1 MRPYLAV
8 IRDSFRE
15 AFATRVLWIMLIL
28 IGVLLGLLAP
38 LGFER
43 ALSVSLQF
51 SDFQNPQ
58 AFIKE
63 LRDNRNS
70 SETTAGYVWSRLSDD
85 FKQEVKDVTPDT
97 DRRRRMGVLGRARNE
112 INRLF
117 GEPDFYD
124 KKVWADTRLG
134 SEANEL
140 LDRGLTS
147 LSEEERRRFNRLAFE
162 AAFPS
167 HIEASG
173 RDAIQFVYLWYPLGD
188 ELPIQETQLQQI
200 GEQVLSF
207 LVSRLVGN
215 IGVFIALLVTASIVP
230 QTLDSGA
237 IDLLLSKPVSR
248 PLLFLSKFFGGCTFI
263 LLNATF
269 LIAGLWA
276 IVGWRFGIWS
286 DGLLWTIPVF
296 VFVFAIYY
304 SVSTLAAVIW
314 RNAVVS
320 IVVSILFWAVC
331 FAVGLAK
338 SSLDNWFLDSRRTA
352 NIIPAGE
359 TLIRLTQTGSGYEWD
374 DENREWREL
383 FEQRRRGGPP
393 GAGRQ
398 AAWLGAYYDATNE
411 RLVGIRSG
419 GGSRWFRGSS
429 KLAIATQDDDW
440 KPRESIETPSG
451 VRELLPTRNGDIL
464 VAGTDGLYR
473 LEGEAIGPADA
484 FKLFGMSLP
493 GLGESAEFV
502 RVDDQ
507 SLEWKRPFAAAID
520 AVSGRVVVNVGDT
533 RAILK
538 ETDGRYVVESS
549 YQHESTDEVL
559 LGFLGDTY
567 LTANQN
573 GLIHIFNS
581 NGKGLWDLQSPFG
594 NNEPRQIVTSPDGK
608 WAAVLFHHRKV
619 FLYFN
624 DGEKTGPEFS
634 SLIGQGDISA
644 VAFDADSSFLA
655 ADRFG
660 RITRYAPE
668 ESFAIKETMEPQP
681 DFLETLYTRFI
692 DPVHTIFPKPG
703 EMENVVTWLMTKQ
716 QTIGPDDTDELS
728 ASRQVID
735 IQEPL
740 WSNLA
745 FLAIMLTVTSIL
757 ITRRDF

>member
-1 MRPYLAV
+1 MRPYFAV

-15 AFATRVLWIMLIL
+15 AFATRILWIMLIL

-43 ALSVSLQF
+43 ALAVSLQF

-58 AFIKE
+58 AFLQE
-63 LRDNRNS
+63 LRDHHNN
-70 SETTAGYVWSRLSDD
+70 SETPAGYVWSRLSDG
-85 FKQEVKDVTPDT
+85 FKTEVNEVKPDT

-117 GEPDFYD
+117 NEPDFYD
-124 KKVWADTRLG
+124 KEVWADIRFG
-134 SEANEL
+134 SEANGL
-140 LDRGLTS
+140 LDQGLAS
-147 LSEEERRRFNRLAFE
+147 LSEEKRRRFNRLAFE

-230 QTLDSGA
+230 QMLDSGA

-331 FAVGLAK
+331 FTVGLAK
-338 SSLDNWFLDSRRTA
+338 SSLDSWFLDARRTA
-352 NIIPAGE
+352 IIIPADA

-374 DENREWREL
+374 DENREWQEL

-398 AAWLGAYYDATNE
+398 AAWLGANYDATNE
-411 RLVGIRSG
+411 RIVGIRSG
-419 GGSRWFRGSS
+419 GGSRWFRGSA
-429 KLAIATQDDDW
+429 KLAIATQEDDW
-440 KPRESIETPSG
+440 KPQESIEVPNGTS
-451 VRELLPTRNGDIL
+451 ELLATNNGDIL

-502 RVDDQ
+502 RVDDETF
-507 SLEWKRPFAAAID
+507 EWKRPFAASID
-520 AVSGRVVVNVGDT
+520 CVSGRMLICSGDT
-533 RAILK
+533 TAILK
-538 ETDGRYVVESS
+538 EDGNGFIVESS
-549 YQHESTDEVL
+549 SNLETTQERVV
-559 LGFLGDTY
+559 GFAGDRF
-567 LTANQN
+567 LIVSQD
-573 GLIHIFNS
+573 GLVRIFNAR
-581 NGKGLWDLQSPFG
+581 NNDLVDTQRPFG
-594 NNEPRQIVTSPDGK
+594 NNEPRRVITSPDGR

-619 FLYFN
+619 WLY
-624 DGEKTGPEFS
+624 DGKTGAPVAE
-634 SLIGQGDISA
+634 LLNGQGDISA
-644 VAFDADSSFLA
+644 VTFDADSSFLA

-668 ESFAIKETMEPQP
+668 ESFAIKETMDPQP

-716 QTIGPDDTDELS
+716 QTIGPDDTNELS

-745 FLAIMLTVTSIL
+745 FLAIMLTVTSVV

>member
-38 LGFER
+38 FGYER
-43 ALSVSLQF
+43 ALAVSLQY
-51 SDFQNPQ
+51 SDFRNPQ
-58 AFIKE
+58 AFIE
-63 LRDNRNS
+63 DLRESGNS
-70 SETTAGYVWSRLSDD
+70 PKTPSGYIWSRLSDG
-85 FKQEVKDVTPDT
+85 FKRAVDEIKPDT
-97 DRRRRMGVLGRARNE
+97 DRRRRMNVLGQARGE

-117 GEPDFYD
+117 HESDFYD
-124 KKVWADTRLG
+124 EYVWADIRLG

-140 LDRGLTS
+140 LEQGLDS
-147 LSEEERRRFNRLAFE
+147 LSNDERKRFNRLVFE
-162 AAFPS
+162 AAFPT
-167 HIEASG
+167 HIETSG
-173 RDAIQFVYLWYPLGD
+173 RNAIQFVYLWYPLGD

-230 QTLDSGA
+230 QMLDSGA

-263 LLNATF
+263 FLNATF
-269 LIAGLWA
+269 LIAGLWMV
-276 IVGWRFGIWS
+276 VGWRFGIWS

-314 RNAVVS
+314 RNAVIS
-320 IVVSILFWAVC
+320 IVVSILFWAIC
-331 FAVGLAK
+331 FAVGVSK
-338 SSLDNWFLDSRRTA
+338 SAMDTAFLDGRRTA

-359 TLIRLTQTGSGYEWD
+359 SLIRLNQTGSGYEWD
-374 DENREWREL
+374 DQNREWREL

-393 GAGRQ
+393 GASQ
-398 AAWLGAYYDATNE
+398 PAAWLGAYYDAAND

-440 KPRESIETPSG
+440 KPQESIEVPGGT
-451 VRELLPTRNGDIL
+451 RELLPTGNGEIL

-473 LEGEAIGPADA
+473 LEGEAIGPASA

-493 GLGESAEFV
+493 GLGESARFV
-502 RVDDQ
+502 RVDDE
-507 SLEWKRPFAAAID
+507 SFEWKRPFAAAID
-520 AVSGRVVVNVGDT
+520 PISGRVIICSGETTSILQEVGG
-533 RAILK
+533 K
-538 ETDGRYVVESS
+538 YVVESS
-549 YQHESTDEVL
+549 ASSGNLAERIA
-559 LGFLGDTY
+559 GFAGSRF
-567 LTANQN
+567 LTASQD
-573 GLIHIFNS
+573 GTVRIFDATTQ
-581 NGKGLWDLQSPFG
+581 KLVDLQTPFG
-594 NNEPRQIVTSPDGK
+594 TNEPKRVVASSDGR
-608 WAAVLFHHRKV
+608 WAAILFHHRKV
-619 FLYFN
+619 WMYDSTNNRSFVPALN
-624 DGEKTGPEFS
+624 
-634 SLIGQGDISA
+634 GQSDISA
-644 VAFDADSSFLA
+644 VAFDADSTFLV

-660 RITRYAPE
+660 RITRYSPE
-668 ESFAIKETMEPQP
+668 ESFAINETMEPEP
-681 DFLETLYTRFI
+681 DFVETLYTRFI

-716 QTIGPDDTDELS
+716 QTIGPDDTGELS
-728 ASRQVID
+728 ASRKVID

-745 FLAIMLTVTSIL
+745 FLAIMLTVTSVL

>member
-38 LGFER
+38 LSFER
-43 ALSVSLQF
+43 ALAVSLQF

-70 SETTAGYVWSRLSDD
+70 SETPAGYVWSRLSDD
-85 FKQEVKDVTPDT
+85 FKDEVKDVKPDT

-117 GEPDFYD
+117 GESDFYD
-124 KKVWADTRLG
+124 KEVWSETRLG
-134 SEANEL
+134 SEANEV
-140 LDRGLTS
+140 LDRGLKS
-147 LSEEERRRFNRLAFE
+147 LSKEERRRFNRLAFE

-167 HIEASG
+167 HIKASG

-352 NIIPAGE
+352 NIIPAGD

-374 DENREWREL
+374 DENNEWREL

-440 KPRESIETPSG
+440 KPQESIEVPGG
-451 VRELLPTRNGDIL
+451 VRELLPTLNGDIL
-464 VAGTDGLYR
+464 VAGTEGLYR
-473 LEGEAIGPADA
+473 LEGEATGPADA

-502 RVDDQ
+502 RVDDE
-507 SLEWKRPFAAAID
+507 SLEWKRPFAAAVD
-520 AVSGRVVVNVGDT
+520 ASTGRVLISSGDT
-533 RAILK
+533 NAILK
-538 ETDGRYVVESS
+538 KADDKFIVDSS
-549 YQHESTDEVL
+549 SVSDTSLERVA
-559 LGFLGDTY
+559 GFARNRL
-567 LTANQN
+567 LTASQD
-573 GLIHIFNS
+573 GFVRVFDASSSELV
-581 NGKGLWDLQSPFG
+581 DTQRPFG
-594 NNEPRQIVTSPDGK
+594 NNEPRSIMTSPDGR

-619 FLYFN
+619 WLF
-624 DGEKTGPEFS
+624 DGKSFAPIAAS
-634 SLIGQGDISA
+634 VNGQGDISA
-644 VAFDADSSFLA
+644 VAFDANSSFLA

-668 ESFAIKETMEPQP
+668 ESFAIIETMEPQP
-681 DFLETLYTRFI
+681 DFLEMLYTRFI

-745 FLAIMLTVTSIL
+745 FLAIMLTVTSVL

>member
-38 LGFER
+38 LGFEK
-43 ALSVSLQF
+43 ALAVSLQF
-51 SDFQNPQ
+51 SDFRNPQ

-63 LRDNRNS
+63 LRD
-70 SETTAGYVWSRLSDD
+70 SEDSPETPPGYIWNRLSDG
-85 FKQEVKDVTPDT
+85 FKRAVADVKPDT
-97 DRRRRMGVLGRARNE
+97 DRRRRMNVLGQGRGE

-117 GEPDFYD
+117 REPDFY
-124 KKVWADTRLG
+124 KEEVWSDVRLG

-140 LDRGLTS
+140 LEQGLDS
-147 LSEEERRRFNRLAFE
+147 LRDDERQRFHRLAFE

-167 HIEASG
+167 QIEASG

-230 QTLDSGA
+230 QMLDSGA

-352 NIIPAGE
+352 TIVPAGE

-374 DENREWREL
+374 EENNEWREL
-383 FEQRRRGGPP
+383 FEQRRRGGRP

-440 KPRESIETPSG
+440 KPQESIEVPGG
-451 VRELLPTRNGDIL
+451 VRELLPTTNGDVL
-464 VAGTDGLYR
+464 VAGTDGLYS
-473 LEGEAIGPADA
+473 LEGEATGPADA

-493 GLGESAEFV
+493 GLGGSAEFV
-502 RVDDQ
+502 RVDDA

-520 AVSGRVVVNVGDT
+520 AATGRVLISGGDT
-533 RAILK
+533 TAILK
-538 ETDGRYVVESS
+538 DVDGRFIVESS
-549 YQHESTDEVL
+549 VTVESSQERVV
-559 LGFLGDTY
+559 GFAGNQFLSVSQDGVVKIFDASSSELVDTQRPY
-567 LTANQN
+567 
-573 GLIHIFNS
+573 
-581 NGKGLWDLQSPFG
+581 G
-594 NNEPRQIVTSPDGK
+594 NNEPRSVITSPDGR
-608 WAAVLFHHRKV
+608 WSVVLFHHRKV
-619 FLYFN
+619 WLY
-624 DGEKTGPEFS
+624 DGKTAAPVTA
-634 SLIGQGDISA
+634 SLDGQGDISA
-644 VAFDADSSFLA
+644 VAFDADSSLLA

-660 RITRYAPE
+660 RITRYSPE
-668 ESFAIKETMEPQP
+668 ESFAIKESMEPQP

-740 WSNLA
+740 WSNFA
-745 FLAIMLTVTSIL
+745 FLAIMLTVTSVL

>member
-43 ALSVSLQF
+43 ALAVSLQF

-58 AFIKE
+58 AFIKQ
-63 LRDNRNS
+63 LRDSENS
-70 SETTAGYVWSRLSDD
+70 PDTPAGYVWSRLSDE
-85 FKQEVKDVTPDT
+85 FKSEVEDVKPNT

-117 GEPDFYD
+117 NESDFYNED
-124 KKVWADTRLG
+124 VWADVRLG
-134 SEANEL
+134 SEANDL
-140 LDRGLTS
+140 LDQGLA
-147 LSEEERRRFNRLAFE
+147 LLAEDERRRFNRLVFE
-162 AAFPS
+162 AAFPK
-167 HIEASG
+167 HIETSG

-215 IGVFIALLVTASIVP
+215 IGVFIALLVTAAIVP
-230 QTLDSGA
+230 QMLDSGA

-248 PLLFLSKFFGGCTFI
+248 PLLFLSKFFGGCAFI
-263 LLNATF
+263 FLNATF
-269 LIAGLWA
+269 LIAGLWM

-314 RNAVVS
+314 RNAVIS
-320 IVVSILFWAVC
+320 IVASILFWAIC
-331 FAVGLAK
+331 FAVGVAK
-338 SSLDNWFLDSRRTA
+338 SALDTAFLDGRRTA

-359 TLIRLTQTGSGYEWD
+359 TLIRLNQTGSGYEWD
-374 DENREWREL
+374 DQNREWREL

-393 GAGRQ
+393 GASQQ
-398 AAWLGAYYDATNE
+398 AAWLGAYYDSANE

-419 GGSRWFRGSS
+419 GSSRWFRGSS
-429 KLAIATQDDDW
+429 KLAIATQEDDW
-440 KPRESIETPSG
+440 KPQESIDVPNGTR
-451 VRELLPTRNGDIL
+451 VLLPTADGEIL

-473 LEGEAIGPADA
+473 LEGDAVGPADA

-493 GLGESAEFV
+493 GLGESARFV
-502 RVDDQ
+502 RVDDET
-507 SLEWKRPFAAAID
+507 LEWKRPFAAATD
-520 AVSGRVVVNVGDT
+520 PVSGRVVVNVGNT
-533 RAILK
+533 QAMLK
-538 ETDGRYVVESS
+538 PADGKYLVEESF
-549 YQHESTDEVL
+549 QHESKDEL
-559 LGFLGDTY
+559 LIGFAGDRY
-567 LTANQN
+567 LTASQN
-573 GLIHIFNS
+573 GLIHVFNA
-581 NGKGLWDLQSPFG
+581 NGKGLLDLQKPFG
-594 NNEPRQIVTSPDGK
+594 TNEPRQIVTSPNGR

-619 FLYFN
+619 WVYDSQ
-624 DGEKTGPEFS
+624 DGRSFVPP
-634 SLIGQGDISA
+634 LNGQGDISA
-644 VAFDADSSFLA
+644 VAFSSDSSFFA

-660 RITRYAPE
+660 RITRYSSK
-668 ESFAIKETMEPQP
+668 ESFAIKETMEPEP

-703 EMENVVTWLMTKQ
+703 EMENVVTWLMTRQ

-745 FLAIMLTVTSIL
+745 FLAIMLTVTSVL

>member
-43 ALSVSLQF
+43 ALAVSLQF
-51 SDFQNPQ
+51 SDFRNPR
-58 AFIKE
+58 AFLNE
-63 LRDNRNS
+63 LRD
-70 SETTAGYVWSRLSDD
+70 SEDSPETPSGYIWSRLSDG
-85 FKQEVKDVTPDT
+85 FKRAAADVKPDT
-97 DRRRRMGVLGRARNE
+97 DRRRRMNVLGQARGE

-117 GEPDFYD
+117 RETDFYNEE
-124 KKVWADTRLG
+124 VWSDVRLG

-140 LDRGLTS
+140 LKQGLDS
-147 LSEEERRRFNRLAFE
+147 LRDDERQRFNRLAFE

-173 RDAIQFVYLWYPLGD
+173 RNAIQFVYLWYPLGD

-215 IGVFIALLVTASIVP
+215 IGVFIALLVTAAIVP
-230 QTLDSGA
+230 QMLDSGA

-263 LLNATF
+263 FLNATF

-331 FAVGLAK
+331 FAVGLAR
-338 SSLDNWFLDSRRTA
+338 SSLDNWFLDARRTA

-393 GAGRQ
+393 GAARQ

-411 RLVGIRSG
+411 RIVGIRSG
-419 GGSRWFRGSS
+419 GGSRWFRSSS
-429 KLAIATQDDDW
+429 KLTIATQEDDW
-440 KPRESIETPSG
+440 KPQESIDVPNG
-451 VRELLPTRNGDIL
+451 VRQLLPTSNGEIL

-473 LEGEAIGPADA
+473 LEGEAIGPANA

-493 GLGESAEFV
+493 GLTEDAEFV
-502 RVDDQ
+502 RVDDET
-507 SLEWKRPFAAAID
+507 LEWKRPFAAAID
-520 AVSGRVVVNVGDT
+520 PVSGRIVVNIGAT
-533 RAILK
+533 QAILT
-538 ETDGRYVVESS
+538 EADGKYVVERSHQHSS
-549 YQHESTDEVL
+549 TEEMIT
-559 LGFLGDTY
+559 GFCGDTY
-567 LTANQN
+567 LTASQS
-573 GLIHIFNS
+573 GLIHIFNAS
-581 NGKGLWDLQSPFG
+581 GKGLLDLQSPFG
-594 NNEPRQIVTSPDGK
+594 NNEPRQVVTSPDGR

-619 FLYFN
+619 FLYCH
-624 DGEKTGPEFS
+624 DGRKMGPVTP
-634 SLIGQGDISA
+634 SLNGQGDISA
-644 VAFDADSSFLA
+644 IAFDADSSFLA

-660 RITRYAPE
+660 RITRYSPE

-681 DFLETLYTRFI
+681 DFLETLYTQFI

-703 EMENVVTWLMTKQ
+703 EMENVVTWLMTRQ
-716 QTIGPDDTDELS
+716 QTIGPDDADDLS

-735 IQEPL
+735 IQKPL

-745 FLAIMLTVTSIL
+745 FLAIMLTVTSIV

>member
-43 ALSVSLQF
+43 ALAVSLQF

-58 AFIKE
+58 AFIKQ
-63 LRDNRNS
+63 LRD
-70 SETTAGYVWSRLSDD
+70 SEDSPNTPAGYVWSRLSDG
-85 FKQEVKDVTPDT
+85 FKRAVDDIKPDT
-97 DRRRRMGVLGRARNE
+97 NRRRRMNVLGQARGE

-117 GEPDFYD
+117 HESDFYEE
-124 KKVWADTRLG
+124 KVWADIRPG
-134 SEANEL
+134 SEATEL
-140 LDRGLTS
+140 LELGLDS
-147 LSEEERRRFNRLAFE
+147 LSHDERRRFNRLAFE
-162 AAFPS
+162 AAFPK
-167 HIEASG
+167 HIETSG

-230 QTLDSGA
+230 QMLDSGA

-248 PLLFLSKFFGGCTFI
+248 PLLFLSKFFGGCAFI
-263 LLNATF
+263 FLNATF
-269 LIAGLWA
+269 LIAGLWI

-314 RNAVVS
+314 RNAVIS
-320 IVVSILFWAVC
+320 IVVSILFWAIC
-331 FAVGLAK
+331 FAVGVSK
-338 SSLDNWFLDSRRTA
+338 SALDNAFLNGRRTA

-359 TLIRLTQTGSGYEWD
+359 TLIRLNQTGSGYEWD
-374 DENREWREL
+374 DQNREWREL

-393 GAGRQ
+393 GASQQ
-398 AAWLGAYYDATNE
+398 AAWLGAYFDASNE

-429 KLAIATQDDDW
+429 KLAIATQDNDW
-440 KPRESIETPSG
+440 KPQESIDVPNGTR
-451 VRELLPTRNGDIL
+451 VLLPTADGEIM

-473 LEGEAIGPADA
+473 LEGDAVGPADA

-493 GLGESAEFV
+493 GLGESARFV
-502 RVDDQ
+502 RVDDET
-507 SLEWKRPFAAAID
+507 LEWKRPFAAAID
-520 AVSGRVVVNVGDT
+520 PASGRVVVCCGET
-533 RAILK
+533 TAILNEVEGK
-538 ETDGRYVVESS
+538 YIAEPSVSVETSEERIVGFAGGR
-549 YQHESTDEVL
+549 
-559 LGFLGDTY
+559 F
-567 LTANQN
+567 LTASQD
-573 GLIHIFNS
+573 GAIRIFDASTLKQIN
-581 NGKGLWDLQSPFG
+581 LQTPFG
-594 NNEPRQIVTSPDGK
+594 TNEPKRFVTSPDGR
-608 WAAVLFHHRKV
+608 WAAILFHHRQV
-619 FLYFN
+619 WVYDSEEDRSFV
-624 DGEKTGPEFS
+624 P
-634 SLIGQGDISA
+634 SLSGQGDISA
-644 VAFDADSSFLA
+644 VAFSSDSSFFA

-668 ESFAIKETMEPQP
+668 ESFAIKETMEPEP

-703 EMENVVTWLMTKQ
+703 EMENVVTWLMTRQ

>member
-43 ALSVSLQF
+43 ALAVSLQF
-51 SDFQNPQ
+51 NDFQNPQ
-58 AFIKE
+58 AFLKE

-70 SETTAGYVWSRLSDD
+70 SETPAGYVWSRLSDG
-85 FKQEVKDVTPDT
+85 FKEEVNDVKPDT

-117 GEPDFYD
+117 SEPDFYN
-124 KKVWADTRLG
+124 KEVWADVRLG
-134 SEANEL
+134 SEANDL
-140 LDRGLTS
+140 LDQGLTS

-173 RDAIQFVYLWYPLGD
+173 RDAIQFVYLWYPIGD
-188 ELPIQETQLQQI
+188 ELPIQETQLHQI

-230 QTLDSGA
+230 QMLDSGA

-263 LLNATF
+263 FLNATF

-331 FAVGLAK
+331 FTVGLAK
-338 SSLDNWFLDSRRTA
+338 SSLDNWFLDARRTA

-374 DENREWREL
+374 DENNEWREL

-393 GAGRQ
+393 GASRQ

-419 GGSRWFRGSS
+419 GGTRWFRGSS

-440 KPRESIETPSG
+440 KPQESIDVPNGT
-451 VRELLPTRNGDIL
+451 RELLPTTNGDIL
-464 VAGTDGLYR
+464 VVGTDGLHR

-493 GLGESAEFV
+493 GLGETARFV
-502 RVDDQ
+502 RVDDET
-507 SLEWKRPFAAAID
+507 LEWKRPFAAAID
-520 AVSGRVVVNVGDT
+520 RSTGRVVISSGDT
-533 RAILK
+533 TAILK
-538 ETDGRYVVESS
+538 EVDNEFVVESS
-549 YQHESTDEVL
+549 GVFESSLERVV
-559 LGFLGDTY
+559 GFPGDRF
-567 LTANQN
+567 LTASQD
-573 GLIHIFNS
+573 GFIRIFDADN
-581 NGKGLWDLQSPFG
+581 NDLVDTQRPFG
-594 NNEPRQIVTSPDGK
+594 NNEPRSVITSPDGR
-608 WAAVLFHHRKV
+608 WSAVLFHHRKV
-619 FLYFN
+619 WLY
-624 DGEKTGPEFS
+624 DVMTGTPAAP
-634 SLIGQGDISA
+634 SLNGQGDISA
-644 VAFDADSSFLA
+644 VAFDDDSSFLA

-660 RITRYAPE
+660 RITRYSPE
-668 ESFAIKETMEPQP
+668 ASFAIKETIEPKP
-681 DFLETLYTRFI
+681 DFLETLYTRVI
-692 DPVHTIFPKPG
+692 YPVHTIFPKPG

-716 QTIGPDDTDELS
+716 QTIGPDDTNELS

-735 IQEPL
+735 IHEPL

-745 FLAIMLTVTSIL
+745 FLAIMLTVTSVL

>member
-51 SDFQNPQ
+51 NDFRNPQ

-63 LRDNRNS
+63 LRD
-70 SETTAGYVWSRLSDD
+70 SEGSPDTPAGYVWSRLSDG
-85 FKQEVKDVTPDT
+85 FKREVEAVKPDT

-117 GEPDFYD
+117 TQPDFYNAE
-124 KKVWADTRLG
+124 VWAGVRLG
-134 SEANEL
+134 SEADEL
-140 LDRGLTS
+140 IEQGLDS
-147 LSEEERRRFNRLAFE
+147 LSINERQRFNRLVFE
-162 AAFPS
+162 AAFPK
-167 HIEASG
+167 HIETSG

-200 GEQVLSF
+200 GEQILSF

-215 IGVFIALLVTASIVP
+215 VGVFIALLVTASIVP
-230 QTLDSGA
+230 QMLDSGA

-248 PLLFLSKFFGGCTFI
+248 PLLFLSKFFGGCAFI
-263 LLNATF
+263 FLNATF
-269 LIAGLWA
+269 LIAGLWM

-314 RNAVVS
+314 RNAVIS
-320 IVVSILFWAVC
+320 IVASILFWAIC
-331 FAVGLAK
+331 FAVGVTK
-338 SSLDNWFLDSRRTA
+338 SALDNAFLDGRRTA

-359 TLIRLTQTGSGYEWD
+359 TLIRLNQTGSGYEWD
-374 DENREWREL
+374 GENNEWQEL

-398 AAWLGAYYDATNE
+398 AAWLGAYYDATND

-419 GGSRWFRGSS
+419 GGSRWFRSSS
-429 KLAIATQDDDW
+429 KLAIATQDTDW
-440 KPRESIETPSG
+440 KPQESIDTPNG
-451 VRELLPTRNGDIL
+451 TRVLLPTADGEIL

-473 LEGEAIGPADA
+473 LEGEAVGPADA

-493 GLGESAEFV
+493 GLGESARFV
-502 RVDDQ
+502 RVDDET
-507 SLEWKRPFAAAID
+507 LEWRRPFAAAID
-520 AVSGRVVVNVGDT
+520 PVSGRVLICSGET
-533 RAILK
+533 TAILK
-538 ETDGRYVVESS
+538 KEAGTYIAESS
-549 YQHESTDEVL
+549 ISIETSEERIV
-559 LGFLGDTY
+559 GFGGGKF
-567 LTANQN
+567 LTA
-573 GLIHIFNS
+573 S
-581 NGKGLWDLQSPFG
+581 QSGTIRMFDASTMKLVSQQAPFG
-594 NNEPRQIVTSPDGK
+594 TNEPKLVVTSPDGR
-608 WAAVLFHHRKV
+608 WAAILFHHRKV
-619 FLYFN
+619 WIY
-624 DGEKTGPEFS
+624 DGKEDRSFIP
-634 SLIGQGDISA
+634 SLNGQGDISA
-644 VAFDADSSFLA
+644 IAFGPDSSFLV

-660 RITRYAPE
+660 RITRYAPD
-668 ESFAIKETMEPQP
+668 ESFAIKATMEPEP
-681 DFLETLYTRFI
+681 DFLETLYTRVI

-703 EMENVVTWLMTKQ
+703 EMENVVTWLMTRQ

-728 ASRQVID
+728 TSRQVID

>member
-38 LGFER
+38 LGFEK
-43 ALSVSLQF
+43 ALAVSLQF

-58 AFIKE
+58 SFIKE
-63 LRDNRNS
+63 LRDNRNA
-70 SETTAGYVWSRLSDD
+70 SETPAGYVWSRLSDD
-85 FKQEVKDVTPDT
+85 FKEEVNDVKPDT
-97 DRRRRMGVLGRARNE
+97 DRRRRMGILGRARNE

-117 GEPDFYD
+117 SEPDFYN
-124 KKVWADTRLG
+124 KEVWSDTRLG
-134 SEANEL
+134 SEANDL
-140 LDRGLTS
+140 LDQGLTA
-147 LSEEERRRFNRLAFE
+147 LSDEERRRFNRLAFE

-230 QTLDSGA
+230 QMLDSGA

-419 GGSRWFRGSS
+419 GRSRWFRGSS

-440 KPRESIETPSG
+440 KPQESIEVPGG
-451 VRELLPTRNGDIL
+451 VRELLPTLNGDIL

-473 LEGEAIGPADA
+473 LEGEATGPADA

-493 GLGESAEFV
+493 GLGETARFV
-502 RVDDQ
+502 RVDDE
-507 SLEWKRPFAAAID
+507 SFEWKRPFAAAID
-520 AVSGRVVVNVGDT
+520 TSTGRVLISSGDT
-533 RAILK
+533 TAVLK
-538 ETDGRYVVESS
+538 EVDDKFIVESS
-549 YQHESTDEVL
+549 SVLATSHERVV
-559 LGFLGDTY
+559 GFAGDRF
-567 LTANQN
+567 
-573 GLIHIFNS
+573 LIASQDGSVQIFDATTNS
-581 NGKGLWDLQSPFG
+581 LVDTQRPFG
-594 NNEPRQIVTSPDGK
+594 NNEPRSVITSPDGR

-619 FLYFN
+619 WLY
-624 DGEKTGPEFS
+624 DGKTTTPAAA
-634 SLIGQGDISA
+634 SLSGQGDISA
-644 VAFDADSSFLA
+644 IAFDGDSSFLV

-660 RITRYAPE
+660 RITLYSPE

-745 FLAIMLTVTSIL
+745 FLAIMLTVTSVL

>member
-28 IGVLLGLLAP
+28 IVVLLGLLAP
-38 LGFER
+38 LSFER
-43 ALSVSLQF
+43 ALAVSLQF
-51 SDFQNPQ
+51 SDFKNPQ

-70 SETTAGYVWSRLSDD
+70 SGNPAGYVWSRLSDD
-85 FKQEVKDVTPDT
+85 FKHEVKSVKPDT
-97 DRRRRMGVLGRARNE
+97 DRRRRMSVVGRARNE

-117 GEPDFYD
+117 NEPDFYD
-124 KKVWADTRLG
+124 KEVWSDTRLS

-147 LSEEERRRFNRLAFE
+147 LSKEEARRFNRLAFE

-167 HIEASG
+167 HVEASG
-173 RDAIQFVYLWYPLGD
+173 RNAIQFVYLRYPLGD
-188 ELPIQETQLQQI
+188 ELPIQETQLHQI

-230 QTLDSGA
+230 QMLDSGA

-286 DGLLWTIPVF
+286 EGLLWTIPVF

-320 IVVSILFWAVC
+320 IVVSILFWAIC

-352 NIIPAGE
+352 NIIPAGD

-374 DENREWREL
+374 DENQEWREL
-383 FEQRRRGGPP
+383 FEKRRRGGPP
-393 GAGRQ
+393 TAGRQ
-398 AAWLGAYYDATNE
+398 AAWLGAYYDATND

-419 GGSRWFRGSS
+419 GGSRWFRRSS
-429 KLAIATQDDDW
+429 KLSIASQDNDW
-440 KPRESIETPSG
+440 KPQESIETPGG

-473 LEGEAIGPADA
+473 LEGEATGPADA

-493 GLGESAEFV
+493 GLGKTAEFV
-502 RVDDQ
+502 RIDDE
-507 SLEWKRPFAAAID
+507 SFEWKRPFAAAID
-520 AVSGRVVVNVGDT
+520 SSTGRVLISSGDT
-533 RAILK
+533 IAILK
-538 ETDGRYVVESS
+538 DVDSEFVVESS
-549 YQHESTDEVL
+549 SIRKSAQERVV
-559 LGFLGDTY
+559 GFAGDRF
-567 LTANQN
+567 LTASQD
-573 GLIHIFNS
+573 GFVRIFDAS
-581 NGKGLWDLQSPFG
+581 SSELVDTQRPFG
-594 NNEPRQIVTSPDGK
+594 NNEPRSVITSPDGR

-619 FLYFN
+619 WLF
-624 DGEKTGPEFS
+624 DGKTSAPTAA
-634 SLIGQGDISA
+634 SLNGQGDISA
-644 VAFDADSSFLA
+644 VAFQADSSFLA

-660 RITRYAPE
+660 RIIRYSPE
-668 ESFAIKETMEPQP
+668 ESFAIKATMEPQP

-745 FLAIMLTVTSIL
+745 FLAIMLTVTSVL

>member
-38 LGFER
+38 LGFEK
-43 ALSVSLQF
+43 ALAVSLQF

-58 AFIKE
+58 TFIKE

-70 SETTAGYVWSRLSDD
+70 TDTPAGYVWSRLSDG
-85 FKQEVKDVTPDT
+85 FKSEVSDVKPDT
-97 DRRRRMGVLGRARNE
+97 DRRRRMGVFGRARNE

-117 GEPDFYD
+117 NEPDFYNED
-124 KKVWADTRLG
+124 VWEDIRLG
-134 SEANEL
+134 SEANDL
-140 LDRGLTS
+140 LEQGLD
-147 LSEEERRRFNRLAFE
+147 LRSEEERRRFNRLAFE
-162 AAFPS
+162 AAFPK

-200 GEQVLSF
+200 GEQILSF

-230 QTLDSGA
+230 QMLDSGA

-269 LIAGLWA
+269 LIAGLWI

-296 VFVFAIYY
+296 VFVFASYY

-338 SSLDNWFLDSRRTA
+338 TSLDNWFLDNRRTA
-352 NIIPAGE
+352 TIIPARD
-359 TLIRLTQTGSGYEWD
+359 TMIRLTQTGSGYDWD
-374 DENREWREL
+374 DDNREWREL

-393 GAGRQ
+393 GASRQ
-398 AAWLGAYYDATNE
+398 AAWLGAYYDATND

-419 GGSRWFRGSS
+419 RGSRWFRGSS
-429 KLAIATQDDDW
+429 KLAIATQDNDW
-440 KPRESIETPSG
+440 KPQESIDVPGG
-451 VRELLPTRNGDIL
+451 VRELLPTSNGDIL
-464 VAGTDGLYR
+464 VTGTDGLYR

-493 GLGESAEFV
+493 GIGESAKFV
-502 RVDDQ
+502 RVDDET
-507 SLEWKRPFAAAID
+507 LEWKRPFAAAID
-520 AVSGRVVVNVGDT
+520 PVSGRVVVNVGNT
-533 RAILK
+533 LAILK
-538 ETDGRYVVESS
+538 ENDGQYVVESS
-549 YQHESTDEVL
+549 YQHESTDEVIT
-559 LGFLGDTY
+559 GFFGDKY
-567 LTANQN
+567 LTASQS
-573 GLIHIFNS
+573 GLIHIFNA
-581 NGKGLWDLQSPFG
+581 NGKGLVDLQNPFG

-624 DGEKTGPEFS
+624 DGQEFGPAS
-634 SLIGQGDISA
+634 PSLNGQGDISA
-644 VAFDADSSFLA
+644 IAFDADSSFLA

-660 RITRYAPE
+660 RITRYSPE
-668 ESFAIKETMEPQP
+668 ESFAVNETMEPEA
-681 DFLETLYTRFI
+681 DFLENLYTRFI

-745 FLAIMLTVTSIL
+745 FLVIMLTITSVL

>member
-38 LGFER
+38 LGFEK
-43 ALSVSLQF
+43 ALAVSLQF

-58 AFIKE
+58 AFIKD
-63 LRDNRNS
+63 LRENADSPNTPS
-70 SETTAGYVWSRLSDD
+70 GYVWSLLSDG
-85 FKQEVKDVTPDT
+85 FKSEVADVKPDT
-97 DRRRRMGVLGRARNE
+97 SRRRRMAVLGRARNE

-117 GEPDFYD
+117 NESDFYNE
-124 KKVWADTRLG
+124 KVWVDIRLG
-134 SEANEL
+134 SEANDL
-140 LDRGLTS
+140 LDQGLDS
-147 LSEEERRRFNRLAFE
+147 LGEEERQRFNRLAFE
-162 AAFPS
+162 AAFPN

-173 RDAIQFVYLWYPLGD
+173 RDAIQFIYLWYPLGN
-188 ELPIQETQLQQI
+188 ELPIRETQLQQI

-230 QTLDSGA
+230 QMLDSGA

-320 IVVSILFWAVC
+320 IVVSILFWALC
-331 FAVGLAK
+331 FAVGLTK

-352 NIIPAGE
+352 NIIPAGD
-359 TLIRLTQTGSGYEWD
+359 TLIRLTESGSGFEWD
-374 DENREWREL
+374 GENREWREL

-393 GAGRQ
+393 GASRQ
-398 AAWLGAYYDATNE
+398 PAWLGAYYDSTNK

-419 GGSRWFRGSS
+419 GGSHWFRGSS

-440 KPRESIETPSG
+440 KPQESIDVPNG
-451 VRELLPTRNGDIL
+451 VRELLPTPNGEIL
-464 VAGTDGLYR
+464 VAGTGGLYR
-473 LEGEAIGPADA
+473 LEGDATGPADA

-493 GLGESAEFV
+493 GLGESAQFV
-502 RVDDQ
+502 RIDDET
-507 SLEWKRPFAAAID
+507 LKWKRPFAAAID
-520 AVSGRVVVNVGDT
+520 HVSGRIVVNTGDT
-533 RAILK
+533 QAILK
-538 ETDGRYVVESS
+538 EVDARYVVEHSH
-549 YQHESTDEVL
+549 QHSSTDELVL
-559 LGFLGDTY
+559 AFLGDKY
-567 LTANQN
+567 LTARQS
-573 GLIHIFNS
+573 GLIHIFNT
-581 NGKGLWDLQSPFG
+581 NGKGLVDLQSPFG
-594 NNEPRQIVTSPDGK
+594 NNVPRQIVTSPDSR
-608 WAAVLFHHRKV
+608 WAAVLFHHRKM

-624 DGEKTGPEFS
+624 DGKNFGPAFP
-634 SLIGQGDISA
+634 SLNGQGDISA
-644 VAFDADSSFLA
+644 IAFDADSSFLA

-660 RITRYAPE
+660 RITRYAPN
-668 ESFAIKETMEPQP
+668 ESFAIEETIEPQP
-681 DFLETLYTRFI
+681 DFLETLYTQFI
-692 DPVHTIFPKPG
+692 DPVHSIFPKPG
-703 EMENVVTWLMTKQ
+703 EMENVVTWLMTRQ
-716 QTIGPDDTDELS
+716 QTITSNDADGLS
-728 ASRQVID
+728 ASREVFD

-745 FLAIMLTVTSIL
+745 FLAITLTVTCTL